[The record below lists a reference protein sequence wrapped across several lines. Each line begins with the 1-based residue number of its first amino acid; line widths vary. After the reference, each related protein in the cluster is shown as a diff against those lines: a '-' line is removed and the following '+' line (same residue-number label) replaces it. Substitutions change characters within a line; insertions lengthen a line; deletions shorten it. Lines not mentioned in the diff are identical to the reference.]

1 MHGRWN
7 IREPKSEISQKCVL
21 TIERTDGLDEVGSR
35 YWLCERAE
43 KLIRHREWTMTGSR
57 QLHFIAKPTHLRKYK
72 KTIYR

>member
-43 KLIRHREWTMTGSR
+43 KWIRHRE
-57 QLHFIAKPTHLRKYK
+57 
-72 KTIYR
+72 